1 MTDTSFKQAYDI
13 LQKHADT
20 LRNQQEPNIDDLL
33 TIVTESVAAYKV
45 CQQRIDAVDKAL
57 QQALNGAGITPPDS
71 PVELPPADH
80 DISSPIHPAFDDSDI
95 PF

>member
-1 MTDTSFKQAYDI
+1 MTHANFRDAYET
-13 LQKHADT
+13 LKKHADT

-33 TIVTESVAAYKV
+33 KIVEESVQAFQV

-57 QQALNGAGITPPDS
+57 QDALGRQDAVATDPDED
-71 PVELPPADH
+71 V
-80 DISSPIHPAFDDSDI
+80 

>member
-1 MTDTSFKQAYDI
+1 MTHASFREAYDT
-13 LQKHADT
+13 LKKHADT

-33 TIVTESVAAYKV
+33 RIVEESVAAFQV

-57 QQALNGAGITPPDS
+57 QDALSRQDS
-71 PVELPPADH
+71 VAADS
-80 DISSPIHPAFDDSDI
+80 DEDI

>member
-1 MTDTSFKQAYDI
+1 MTYASFRDAYDT
-13 LQKHADT
+13 LKKHADT

-33 TIVTESVAAYKV
+33 KIVEESVEAFQV

-57 QQALNGAGITPPDS
+57 QDALSRQESIGTEPG
-71 PVELPPADH
+71 
-80 DISSPIHPAFDDSDI
+80 SDV